1 MPAQQSILIDER
13 GKLWDAE
20 SWQLRKSLYLNGV
33 EGDVSAPLINNLGF
47 VGVTSRGNNA
57 IIRFNPKSVSKAAI
71 GALYYWLS
79 VRSCTRVGLTFALNG
94 EGQRYEI
101 FASPRAALLRIEAL
115 LDQEHR
121 LSWRPLYAARA
132 GKLSA
137 LSGRS
142 ALGVLFELW
151 RETSGTF
158 VDSIYL
164 PLLKQF
170 AADRYV
176 QFEPRA
182 EGGFNIPRAGS
193 GLHIPDEPARR
204 ALGGSR
210 LEDIADKDY
219 AEWAAQFYS
228 TVVESQQPRY
238 DHLRAYI
245 NWPRAG
251 RVERKYSRMILP
263 CRTPCGRKILL
274 GVSGAL
280 AEKRLLA
287 DSF

>member
-1 MPAQQSILIDER
+1 MRAQQSILIDER
-13 GKLWDAE
+13 GKLWDAG
-20 SWQLRKSLYLNGV
+20 SWQLRRSLYLNGV
-33 EGDVSAPLINNLGF
+33 EGDVSAPLIDNLGF
-47 VGVTSRGNNA
+47 VGVSSRGNSA

-79 VRSCTRVGLTFALNG
+79 SRSCTRLGLTFALGG
-94 EGQRYEI
+94 EGQRHEI
-101 FASPRAALLRIEAL
+101 FGSPRAALLRIEAL

-151 RETSGTF
+151 RDTSGAF

-170 AADRYV
+170 ATDRYV
-176 QFEPRA
+176 MFEPRA
-182 EGGFNIPRAGS
+182 EGGFNIRRAGS
-193 GLHIPDEPARR
+193 GLQIPDEPRR

-219 AEWAAQFYS
+219 AGWAAHFYS
-228 TVVESQQPRY
+228 AVVESQQPRY

-245 NWPRAG
+245 NWSRAG

-263 CRTPCGRKILL
+263 CRTPCGRQLLL
-274 GVSGAL
+274 GVSGPL
-280 AEKRLLA
+280 AEKRLFS
-287 DSF
+287 DSV

>member
-1 MPAQQSILIDER
+1 MPAQQSILIDEQ
-13 GKLWDAE
+13 GKLWDAA
-20 SWQLRKSLYLNGV
+20 SWQLRKSLYLNDV
-33 EGDVSAPLINNLGF
+33 EGDVAAPLINNLGF
-47 VGVTSRGNNA
+47 VGVTSRANSA
-57 IIRFNPKSVSKAAI
+57 IVRFNPKSVSRAAI
-71 GALYYWLS
+71 GALYYLLS
-79 VRSCTRVGLTFALNG
+79 SRSCTRLGLTFALNG
-94 EGQRYEI
+94 EAQRHEI
-101 FASPRAALLRIEAL
+101 FGSPRAALLRIEAL

-121 LSWRPLYAARA
+121 LSWRPLYASRA

-137 LSGRS
+137 LSRRS
-142 ALGVLFELW
+142 ALGVLLELW

-158 VDSIYL
+158 VDSTYL

-193 GLHIPDEPARR
+193 GLQIPDEPRR

-219 AEWAAQFYS
+219 ADWAAHFYT
-228 TVVESQQPRY
+228 TVVESRQPRY

-263 CRTPCGRKILL
+263 CRTPCGRTLLL

-287 DSF
+287 DPL